1 MVLLME
7 QLLHWRKQVVR
18 LMQFHEHR
26 DQQQTCLNL
35 SPVESLKSL
44 AGSNKVVDSKG
55 IEQKMEPW
63 NFGMM
68 QGKMVGQVEKG
79 RETGFVHLSW
89 END

>member
-1 MVLLME
+1 
-7 QLLHWRKQVVR
+7 
-18 LMQFHEHR
+18 
-26 DQQQTCLNL
+26 
-35 SPVESLKSL
+35 VESLKSL